1 MYDGGK
7 IITGLVI
14 GLGLLL
20 FPFFYDAGK
29 ASKAPVPELTPK
41 AKEAKA
47 CVAAKDYMTTQH
59 MKLLDVWRNEAVR
72 DADRYYKAAG
82 GKVYYKSLQLTCM
95 DCHSNKAKF
104 CDECHNYMAV
114 APYCWECHIEPKES
128 K

>member
-29 ASKAPVPELTPK
+29 ASKAPDPELTPK

-59 MKLLDVWRNEAVR
+59 MHLLDAWRNEAVR
-72 DADRYYKAAG
+72 DADRYYKARRRKG
-82 GKVYYKSLQLTCM
+82 LLQ
-95 DCHSNKAKF
+95 
-104 CDECHNYMAV
+104 
-114 APYCWECHIEPKES
+114 EPSGHLHGLPFQQGQVLRSVPQLHGRCPVLLGMPHPAQGE
-128 K
+128 